1 MKLLSRYTLAAFTL
15 ALAFADD
22 QKPVIVSALPDATIN
37 PAQLT
42 ITGNNL
48 GSGKP
53 LVTLESIR
61 LLVATFTSTSV
72 TALLPMGLK
81 PGSYLL
87 ILQPNGEDNDNKAAT
102 FDVSIGAA
110 GPKGDKGDPGTP

>member
-1 MKLLSRYTLAAFTL
+1 MNLLSRFVLAAV
-15 ALAFADD
+15 ALSAAFADD
-22 QKPVIVSALPDATIN
+22 QKPVIISVVPDLSIN
-37 PAQLT
+37 PTQLT

-48 GSGKP
+48 GNGKP
-53 LVTLESIR
+53 LVTLDSIR

-72 TALLPMGLK
+72 TALLPVGLK

-102 FDVSIGAA
+102 FDVA
-110 GPKGDKGDPGTP
+110 

>member
-1 MKLLSRYTLAAFTL
+1 MNLLSRFVLAAV
-15 ALAFADD
+15 ALSAAFADD
-22 QKPVIVSALPDATIN
+22 QKPVIISVVPDLSIN
-37 PAQLT
+37 PTQLT

-53 LVTLESIR
+53 LVTLDSIL

-72 TALLPMGLK
+72 TALLPVGLK

-87 ILQPNGEDNDNKAAT
+87 ILQPNGESH
-102 FDVSIGAA
+102 VSSRAIRS
-110 GPKGDKGDPGTP
+110 TMTL